1 MKENVIR
8 AQAVKLAITNLQYD
22 FAVQIMGP
30 ITMPTETY
38 SVSVLDIIVTTTPL
52 YEDNRIL
59 YEILYRKIL
68 TRYNQLIENQPLLD
82 MIEDPDKFAPG
93 TGVELEFVPFLME
106 WTGII

>member
-1 MKENVIR
+1 MKYNFIQAEVI
-8 AQAVKLAITNLQYD
+8 KLAITSLEYK
-22 FAVQIMGP
+22 FAVRVIAP
-30 ITMPTETY
+30 VAMPTETY

>member
-1 MKENVIR
+1 M
-8 AQAVKLAITNLQYD
+8 
-22 FAVQIMGP
+22 
-30 ITMPTETY
+30 MPTETY
-38 SVSVLDIIVTTTPL
+38 SISVLDVVVSTTPL
-52 YEDNRIL
+52 HQHDQVIA
-59 YEILYRKIL
+59 EILYRKIL